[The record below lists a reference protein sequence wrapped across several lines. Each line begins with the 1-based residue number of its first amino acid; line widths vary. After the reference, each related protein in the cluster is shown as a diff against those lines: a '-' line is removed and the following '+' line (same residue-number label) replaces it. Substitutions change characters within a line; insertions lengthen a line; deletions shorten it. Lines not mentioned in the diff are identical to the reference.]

1 MKVRIRFNTQYPNGK
16 KWRLVLE
23 DNHEMQVDEFR
34 GEFAFYSESIEMPNV
49 GLKHHLVAEC
59 DAIDM
64 TLTKEN
70 ELIATFI

>member
-1 MKVRIRFNTQYPNGK
+1 MKIRIRFNTQYPNGK

-59 DAIDM
+59 DAIEM